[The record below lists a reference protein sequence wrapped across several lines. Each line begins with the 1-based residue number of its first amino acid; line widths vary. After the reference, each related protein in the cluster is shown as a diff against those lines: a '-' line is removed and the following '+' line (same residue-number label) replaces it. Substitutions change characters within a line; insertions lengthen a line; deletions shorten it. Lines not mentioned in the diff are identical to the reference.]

1 LLSCLLSPLSARSA
15 RAARQSGARCR
26 GGGECRQGQAELG
39 LGDDA
44 GVSLFDDYVEK
55 GRSDGADQGLSQ
67 DKAAR
72 FRYLHDTA
80 RVVVSLMKDIEAQV
94 ARAATEQGFDVGA
107 RGETDRAV
115 REIVR
120 AEVRALLPS
129 IAREVAS
136 LVEQNE
142 SGNAAGGEG
151 EVEAEAGER
160 LDLDRIAD
168 DLRPTDAADR
178 IDERI

>member
-1 LLSCLLSPLSARSA
+1 
-15 RAARQSGARCR
+15 
-26 GGGECRQGQAELG
+26 
-39 LGDDA
+39 
-44 GVSLFDDYVEK
+44 
-55 GRSDGADQGLSQ
+55 
-67 DKAAR
+67 
-72 FRYLHDTA
+72 
-80 RVVVSLMKDIEAQV
+80 MKDIEAQV